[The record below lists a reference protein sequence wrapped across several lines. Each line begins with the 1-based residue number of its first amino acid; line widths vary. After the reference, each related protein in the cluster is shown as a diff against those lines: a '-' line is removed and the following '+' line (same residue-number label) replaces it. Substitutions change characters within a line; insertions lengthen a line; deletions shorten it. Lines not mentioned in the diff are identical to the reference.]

1 MNILKWI
8 YILYLTQIKILR
20 QKLCVDKA
28 FNKLIIRWTYQTTQ
42 INELASLNDTFKI
55 GSECEG
61 WGQNNVAW
69 SGVGGG
75 GAMTPDNAF
84 NFIVFRMLLFFKRMK
99 DIPQWKVNFWLYK
112 LPPLIFLF
120 AVYRQNKRTYSQNQ
134 IFRTTIELR
143 VCHSNKKAIYKNWNT
158 GTGRNAGNIWQNSP

>member
-75 GAMTPDNAF
+75 GGQWLQITLL
-84 NFIVFRMLLFFKRMK
+84 ILLFLECFCFLRE
-99 DIPQWKVNFWLYK
+99 WKTFRNEK
-112 LPPLIFLF
+112 LIFDYINFHIWFSYLL
-120 AVYRQNKRTYSQNQ
+120 YIDKTK
-134 IFRTTIELR
+134 ELI
-143 VCHSNKKAIYKNWNT
+143 HKIKFLGQLLN
-158 GTGRNAGNIWQNSP
+158 